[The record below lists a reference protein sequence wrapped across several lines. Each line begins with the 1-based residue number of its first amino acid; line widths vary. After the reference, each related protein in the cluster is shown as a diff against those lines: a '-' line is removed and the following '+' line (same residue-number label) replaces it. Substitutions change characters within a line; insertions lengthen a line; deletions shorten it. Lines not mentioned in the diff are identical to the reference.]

1 MKKVTKF
8 HTDIL
13 QKTHLGQLCGTKN
26 LFRDRYKILR
36 ILGRGGFGVTFIARN
51 MDLPGNPLCVIKQ
64 LCPRTTNHRS
74 WERAKERFE
83 KEAIALGQLG
93 SHSQIP
99 MLLDF
104 FENRGEFYLV
114 QEYVRGYTLAR
125 EVRRDGVKTEAAVKQ
140 FLQEILPVLSY
151 IHDRHV
157 IHRDIKPQNILRCKE
172 DGRLV
177 LIDFGAVKDE
187 FIKTKN
193 STSALQNA
201 STHFVGTM
209 GFAPP
214 EQFYLSPVYASDIYA
229 VGITC
234 VYLLTGKAP
243 LEFEHDPI
251 TGEILW
257 QKEAN
262 VGEHLGNILSKMIKT
277 SLLERFK
284 SVEEVKRALGLE
296 KYILN
301 LSECMTNKPLGKVKQ
316 SQASNFQTPK
326 FQTPKFQNP
335 EFQNPEFQNP
345 EFQASSFQT
354 QGFLSHYSPPV
365 NRTAT
370 AIRRWREKLKTSS
383 FSPK

>member
-1 MKKVTKF
+1 MNRFSMKKVTNF

-13 QKTHLGQLCGTKN
+13 QTTHLGQLCGSKS

-36 ILGRGGFGVTFIARN
+36 ILGRGGFGVTFLARN
-51 MDLPGNPLCVIKQ
+51 MRLPANPLCVIKQ
-64 LCPRTTNHRS
+64 LCPRASNRKS
-74 WERAKERFE
+74 WERAKQRFE
-83 KEAIALGQLG
+83 KEAITLSKLG

-104 FENRGEFYLV
+104 FENRGEFYLI
-114 QEYVRGYTLAR
+114 QEYVRGCTLAR
-125 EVRRDGVKTEAAVKQ
+125 EVRRNGVKTEATVKQ
-140 FLQEILPVLSY
+140 FIQEILPVLSY
-151 IHDRHV
+151 IHKHHA
-157 IHRDIKPQNILRCKE
+157 IHRDIKPQNILRCKD

-187 FIKTKN
+187 LVQQEN
-193 STSALQNA
+193 HTSVDGNA

-243 LEFEHDPI
+243 LELDSDRV

-262 VGEHLGNILSKMIKT
+262 VSEHFGNLLSKMIKT
-277 SLLERFK
+277 SLVERFK
-284 SVEEVKRALGLE
+284 SVDEVKWALELE
-296 KYILN
+296 KHIPN
-301 LSECMTNKPLGKVKQ
+301 LSECLTTKPLGNINKFKSSGFQ
-316 SQASNFQTPK
+316 SSGFRALGRVNQSNSQG
-326 FQTPKFQNP
+326 
-335 EFQNPEFQNP
+335 
-345 EFQASSFQT
+345 SSEQY
-354 QGFLSHYSPPV
+354 LSPFA
-365 NRTAT
+365 RTAA
-370 AIRRWREKLKTSS
+370 AIRKRREKLKTNTV
-383 FSPK
+383 